1 MFKYKAYVLFFSFL
15 CHLLNAQV
23 RTPIRTVKPV
33 KEKTSPTY
41 PKTTDLS
48 LGLGVANSA
57 LFLARNTKDYNN
69 ALGYT
74 AVMMYGGNKP
84 FRASLEYTRYTTINI
99 EPTWY
104 TIRAKSIELNMHTL
118 YHHNATCF
126 YFLSGLSY
134 NVFSGYFTGIN
145 DFLNLS
151 SLYDAN
157 TKVTTRWLG
166 LNVGVGLE
174 YTFNKIVL
182 FGNYKMRL
190 GRSEGYNDFNIQD
203 VCYSVGLRYNFSAP
217 SIYKLFKGT
226 KGRYFL
232 NTN

>member
-1 MFKYKAYVLFFSFL
+1 MFKYALYVLVL
-15 CHLLNAQV
+15 CCPCLVLNGQV

-33 KEKTSPTY
+33 KEKSY
-41 PKTTDLS
+41 PKTTNLS
-48 LGLGVANSA
+48 LGVGVANSA

-69 ALGYT
+69 ALGYS
-74 AVMMYGGNKP
+74 AVMVYGGNKP
-84 FRASLEYTRYTTINI
+84 FRASLEYTRYNTINI

-104 TIRAKSIELNMHTL
+104 TIRAKSIELNIHTL

-145 DFLNLS
+145 DFLNLR

-174 YTFNKIVL
+174 YTFNKLVL

-203 VCYSVGLRYNFSAP
+203 VCYSIGLRYNFLAP

-232 NTN
+232 HAN